1 MCTRIRNLINKEFKI
16 EKDSEFVKTIINIP
30 KEAKKKILNKLRLCG
45 ISEDFLFPDNTEV
58 VCNAIKQ
65 AVKSKLYYPK

>member
-1 MCTRIRNLINKEFKI
+1 MIVLKEEKI
-16 EKDSEFVKTIINIP
+16 FYDTN
-30 KEAKKKILNKLRLCG
+30 NKLKLCG

-65 AVKSKLYYPK
+65 AVKNKLYYPD